1 MGKDAAE
8 KCGGRLW
15 KTCYHPLM
23 DLWHEFHGPNAG
35 YVLELYE
42 KFQKNPNSVDA
53 ATRAAFEHW
62 RPPDVI
68 DVPVSGDGHVSTS
81 ITGAPELLLP
91 ATEKL
96 TGAINLATAIREY
109 GHLAANIDPLGL
121 ANPPGDPDLQPS
133 AHGIRESDL
142 ASLPASLIG
151 GPAADGATNA
161 HEAIDRLRQIYSST
175 IGYDYDHMR
184 LPEERA
190 WLREAAESRR
200 FRPPNDPLDPA
211 VLMRQLT
218 KVEALEHFLHRI
230 FPGKTRFSVEGL
242 DMMVP
247 MLDIMLGE
255 SAQADIYNILIGM
268 AHRGRLNVLA
278 HILSKPYAEIFQE
291 FRDTVGEEHGARE
304 YLGWTGDVKYH
315 AGAIRSMN
323 EGSPVNLVVSMAPN
337 PSHLEH
343 VNPVV
348 MGMARAAGTRV
359 EKPGRPA
366 FDAHEVL
373 PILIHGDASFPG
385 QGIVAETLNLQRL
398 RGYRIGGA
406 IHIIANNQVGFT
418 TSQWEGRSTLYASD
432 LAKGFKVPI
441 VHVNADDPEAC
452 VEVARLACAYR
463 EKFQTDF
470 VIDLVGY
477 RRYGH
482 NEGDEPRFTQPRMY
496 AKIDEH
502 PTVRKLWA
510 ADLERRGLLEPG
522 RGEQM
527 LQEQLDV
534 FNEIFQELPDEPAA
548 TLEPQL
554 PPPPGGAARTARTS
568 VPTDLLVELN
578 EALLA
583 LPNGFH
589 LNKKLARTLE
599 RRREAS
605 ADPDAIAVDWAT
617 AEALAMATILVDGTA
632 IRLTGE
638 DVERGTFSQR
648 HALLRDEST
657 GSIYVPLQN
666 IPHAQAAFEVRNSP
680 LSEAATIGFEYG
692 YTVQCP
698 DRLVIWEAQ
707 YGDFANTAQAVIDEF
722 VVSGNAKWEQTSS
735 LVLLLP
741 HGHEGQ
747 GPDHSTGRPERFLQ
761 LAAETNIRIANAT
774 TAAQYFHLLRRQ
786 AALLKT
792 DPLPLVVLTPK
803 SLLRN
808 PKVYSSLRELAEG
821 SWLPAIDDAQAMQNS
836 AAVRRIIL
844 CSGKIYIDMISDPR
858 RKERADIALVRV
870 EQLYPLPTD
879 EIAAII
885 AGYPNAA
892 EVVWLQEEPANAGG
906 WDSISQRLQRL
917 LDGRLPLILVSR
929 PRRASPA
936 EGSMSMHMMHQTT
949 LLDRAYELPQEVM
962 N

>member
-1 MGKDAAE
+1 
-8 KCGGRLW
+8 
-15 KTCYHPLM
+15 M
-23 DLWHEFHGPNAG
+23 DLWREFHGPNAG
-35 YVLELYE
+35 YILELYE
-42 KFQKNPNSVDA
+42 RYQSNPDSVDA
-53 ATRAAFEHW
+53 ATRAAFDQW
-62 RPPDVI
+62 RPTDETNGQGPAPLTAAPD
-68 DVPVSGDGHVSTS
+68 
-81 ITGAPELLLP
+81 APP
-91 ATEKL
+91 APASTEKL
-96 TGAINLATAIREY
+96 TGAVNLATAIREY
-109 GHLAANIDPLGL
+109 GHLAAAIDPLGL
-121 ANPPGDPDLQPS
+121 ANPPGDPSLHPS
-133 AHGIRESDL
+133 AHGIIEADL
-142 ASLPASLIG
+142 AALPASVIG
-151 GPAADGATNA
+151 GPAAEGAA
-161 HEAIDRLRQIYSST
+161 DAREAIGRLREIYSST

-184 LPEERA
+184 LPDERA

-200 FRPPNDPLDPA
+200 FRPPHAPMDPA
-211 VLMRQLT
+211 VLLDQLT
-218 KVEALEHFLHRI
+218 KVEAFEHFLHRI

-255 SAQADIYNILIGM
+255 SAEAGIYTILIGM

-278 HILSKPYAEIFQE
+278 HILHKSYTEILQE

-304 YLGWTGDVKYH
+304 YLGWSGDVKYH
-315 AGAIRSMN
+315 AGAVRSMN
-323 EGSPVNLVVSMAPN
+323 DGSPIDLVVTMAPN

-348 MGMARAAGTRV
+348 MGMARAAGTQAD
-359 EKPGRPA
+359 KPGRPF
-366 FDAHEVL
+366 FDPHVFL
-373 PILIHGDASFPG
+373 PILIHGDASFPA

-441 VHVNADDPEAC
+441 VHVNADDPAAC

-463 EKFQTDF
+463 ERFHTDF

-482 NEGDEPRFTQPRMY
+482 NEGDEPRFTQPQMY
-496 AKIDEH
+496 ARIDEH
-502 PTVRKLWA
+502 PSVRKLWA
-510 ADLERRGLLEPG
+510 VELEERGVIEPG
-522 RGEQM
+522 RGDQL

-534 FNEIFQELPDEPAA
+534 LNDIYQALPDEPAA

-554 PPPPGGAARTARTS
+554 PPPPGGAARGAKTA
-568 VPTDLLVELN
+568 VPAEELVELN
-578 EALLA
+578 ETLLA
-583 LPNGFH
+583 LPDGFQ
-589 LNKKLARTLE
+589 LNRKLARTLE
-599 RRREAS
+599 RRRDIF
-605 ADPDAIAVDWAT
+605 ADPDAATVDWAT
-617 AEALAMATILVDGTA
+617 AEMLAMATILADGTP

-648 HALLRDEST
+648 HALLRDESS
-657 GSIYVPLQN
+657 GAIHIPLQHL
-666 IPHAQAAFEVRNSP
+666 PQARAAFEVRNSP

-692 YTVQCP
+692 YTVQTP
-698 DRLVIWEAQ
+698 ERLVIWEAQ
-707 YGDFANTAQAVIDEF
+707 YGDFINTAQAMIDEF

-747 GPDHSTGRPERFLQ
+747 GPDHSTGRLERFLQ
-761 LAAETNIRIANAT
+761 LAAETNIRVANAT

-786 AALLKT
+786 AALLET
-792 DPLPLVVLTPK
+792 DPLPLIVMTPK

-808 PKVYSSLRELAEG
+808 SKVYSSLRDLAEG
-821 SWLPAIDDAQAMQNS
+821 RWQPVIDDAQAAKDPS
-836 AAVRRIIL
+836 AVRRLIL
-844 CSGKIYIDMISDPR
+844 CSGKIYVDMISDSR
-858 RKERADIALVRV
+858 REERNDIALVRV

-892 EVVWLQEEPANAGG
+892 EVVWLQEEPANAGAWG
-906 WDSISQRLQRL
+906 SISQRLLRPL
-917 LDGRLPLILVSR
+917 EGVLPLRLIAR

-936 EGSMSMHMMHQTT
+936 EGSMSMHAMLQAT
-949 LLDRAYELPQEVM
+949 LLDRAYERPEEVT
-962 N
+962 NE